1 MALKVS
7 QRVKLRVQLKS
18 YLASINV
25 TPYMLGKWV
34 DGVSS
39 QTIYAVASGTRRPS
53 LEVLEAI
60 LNGLRSKG
68 HPTSL
73 NDIIQIEEANDENAT
88 D

>member
-1 MALKVS
+1 MKTAKKI
-7 QRVKLRVQLKS
+7 RIRVQLRD
-18 YLASINV
+18 YLTSINV

-60 LNGLRSKG
+60 LNGLRSQG
-68 HPTSL
+68 HSTELS
-73 NDIIQIEEANDENAT
+73 DIIQIEEASIENIF

>member
-1 MALKVS
+1 MKVP
-7 QRVKLRVQLKS
+7 QKIKLRVQLRN

-34 DGVSS
+34 EGVSS

-60 LNGLRSKG
+60 LNGLHSQG
-68 HPTSL
+68 YLASL
-73 NDIIQIEEANDENAT
+73 SDIIRIEEADDVNNPS
-88 D
+88 

>member
-1 MALKVS
+1 MERKI
-7 QRVKLRVQLKS
+7 KIRVQLRD
-18 YLASINV
+18 YLTSINV

-60 LNGLRSKG
+60 LNGLHSQG
-68 HPTSL
+68 YLTIL
-73 NDIIQIEEANDENAT
+73 DDIIQIEEATSEDSTE
-88 D
+88 